1 MSEFIKQLIF
11 IGQVICAM
19 VLGSLIGLERKIREK
34 EAGLRTHALVSGGA
48 CLLMIVSK
56 YGFSGDFDAGRIA
69 AQIVTGIGFLGAGMI
84 LYKKHSIHG
93 LTTAAGIWV
102 TAAIGMCVGA
112 ELYYLSVGVTL
123 VIVIFQYV
131 MHLNINPIRSK
142 DFITYRVKFFS
153 QDNEQELIKE
163 IFGAKNFIQFNL
175 EYQDERLICTG
186 IIRSLKLKHDKD
198 LKDIMEKHKFIIN
211 IEKIVE

>member
-1 MSEFIKQLIF
+1 MSQFIDQLVF
-11 IGQVICAM
+11 IGQVLCAM
-19 VLGSLIGLERKIREK
+19 VLGSLIGLERKLREK
-34 EAGLRTHALVSGGA
+34 EAGLRTHALVAGGA

-56 YGFSGDFDAGRIA
+56 YGFLGNFDSARVA

-84 LYKKHSIHG
+84 LFKKHSIHG

-112 ELYYLSVGVTL
+112 ELYYLSLGITL
-123 VIVIFQYV
+123 IIVIFQYV
-131 MHLNINPIRSK
+131 MRLNINPLRSK
-142 DFITYRVKFFS
+142 DFITYKIKFYS

-175 EYQDERLICTG
+175 EYEDQCLVCTG
-186 IIRSLKLKHDKD
+186 IIRSLKLKQDKD

-211 IEKIVE
+211 IEKIIE